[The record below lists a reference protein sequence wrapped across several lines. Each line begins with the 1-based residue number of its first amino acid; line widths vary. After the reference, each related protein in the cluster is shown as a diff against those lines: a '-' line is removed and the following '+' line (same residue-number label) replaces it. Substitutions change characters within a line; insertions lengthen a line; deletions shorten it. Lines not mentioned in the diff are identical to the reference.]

1 VTHYD
6 TVVSQRRLPNTFR
19 SLRHRNFRLF
29 WLSQIL
35 SLSGTWMQAV
45 AKGWLILRITNS
57 PFALGYITFIGM
69 LPALP
74 AALIGG
80 AIIDR
85 LPKRKLILI
94 TQTGLLL
101 QALALAAL
109 AASGQIQVW
118 HLILLEC
125 VWGTLGAIDLP
136 ARQSFVIEMVG
147 PDDLTNAI
155 ALNASVFNAARAFGP
170 AIGGL
175 LLGWVGEAGCFF
187 INGLTFL
194 AVIGGLLL
202 MRIEDRAAERDRK
215 AIGRSM
221 IDGFGYVLRQPLIL
235 GLLSLMAVTG
245 LFGTP
250 YINLMPVFARDVLVV
265 GERGLGFL
273 MAAVGVGAMLGALGV
288 ANMRHGHRGRW
299 LVTGSMIFPIMLIA
313 FAALPQFGPA
323 LIVLVLAGTAFIMQ
337 QSLVNTL
344 LQLIV
349 DDRMRGRIMSLYG
362 LLFIGVQQAGNLVAG
377 GAAQLWGA
385 PITVA
390 AGAMICMVFAA
401 GLFVRSPT
409 IRRLE

>member
-1 VTHYD
+1 
-6 TVVSQRRLPNTFR
+6 
-19 SLRHRNFRLF
+19 
-29 WLSQIL
+29 
-35 SLSGTWMQAV
+35 
-45 AKGWLILRITNS
+45 
-57 PFALGYITFIGM
+57 
-69 LPALP
+69 
-74 AALIGG
+74 
-80 AIIDR
+80 
-85 LPKRKLILI
+85 
-94 TQTGLLL
+94 
-101 QALALAAL
+101 
-109 AASGQIQVW
+109 
-118 HLILLEC
+118 
-125 VWGTLGAIDLP
+125 
-136 ARQSFVIEMVG
+136 
-147 PDDLTNAI
+147 
-155 ALNASVFNAARAFGP
+155 
-170 AIGGL
+170 
-175 LLGWVGEAGCFF
+175 
-187 INGLTFL
+187 
-194 AVIGGLLL
+194 
-202 MRIEDRAAERDRK
+202 
-215 AIGRSM
+215 M